1 MEISLLFKIVGV
13 GMVVAVAH
21 QILSKAGREEQA
33 TMVSLA
39 GMVIV
44 LLLLMDEI
52 SQLFGMIRSLF
63 GI

>member
-13 GMVVAVAH
+13 GMIVTVAH

-33 TMVSLA
+33 TMVSLS

-44 LLLLMDEI
+44 LLMLMDEI
-52 SQLFGMIRSLF
+52 SALFSAIRSLF
-63 GI
+63 GL

>member
-13 GMVVAVAH
+13 GMIVAVAH

-33 TMVSLA
+33 TMVSLS
-39 GMVIV
+39 GLVIV
-44 LLLLMDEI
+44 LLMLMDEI
-52 SQLFGMIRSLF
+52 AALFNAIRSLF

>member
-13 GMVVAVAH
+13 GMIVAVAH

-33 TMVSLA
+33 TMVSLS

-44 LLLLMDEI
+44 LLMLMDEI
-52 SQLFGMIRSLF
+52 SALFLTIRSLF
-63 GI
+63 GL

>member
-21 QILSKAGREEQA
+21 QILSKAGRDEQA
-33 TMVSLA
+33 TMVSLS

-52 SQLFGMIRSLF
+52 AMLFSTIRSLF
-63 GI
+63 GL

>member
-1 MEISLLFKIVGV
+1 MEVSLLLKIVGV
-13 GMVVAVAH
+13 GMIVAVAH
-21 QILSKAGREEQA
+21 QILCKAGRDEQA

-44 LLLLMDEI
+44 LLMLMDEI
-52 SQLFGMIRSLF
+52 ADLFSTIRSLF

>member
-13 GMVVAVAH
+13 GMVVAVAY

-44 LLLLMDEI
+44 LLMLMDEI
-52 SQLFGMIRSLF
+52 SHLFALIRSLF

>member
-44 LLLLMDEI
+44 LLMLMDEV
-52 SQLFGMIRSLF
+52 SRLFSLIRSLF
-63 GI
+63 GL

>member
-1 MEISLLFKIVGV
+1 MEISLLFKIVGI
-13 GMVVAVAH
+13 GMIVAVAH

-44 LLLLMDEI
+44 LLMLVDEI
-52 SQLFGMIRSLF
+52 AALLTTIRSLF
-63 GI
+63 GL

>member
-1 MEISLLFKIVGV
+1 MEISLLFKVVGV
-13 GMVVAVAH
+13 GMIVAVAH

-44 LLLLMDEI
+44 LLMLMDEI
-52 SQLFGMIRSLF
+52 ADLFTSIRSLF
-63 GI
+63 GL

>member
-1 MEISLLFKIVGV
+1 MEISLLFKIVGI

-33 TMVSLA
+33 TMVSIA

-44 LLLLMDEI
+44 LLMLVDEI
-52 SQLFGMIRSLF
+52 AQLLTTIRSLF
-63 GI
+63 GL

>member
-33 TMVSLA
+33 TMVSLS

-52 SQLFGMIRSLF
+52 ATLFSTIRSLF
-63 GI
+63 GL

>member
-13 GMVVAVAH
+13 GMIVAVAH

-33 TMVSLA
+33 TMVSLS

-44 LLLLMDEI
+44 LLMLMDEI
-52 SQLFGMIRSLF
+52 AALFSAIRSLF
-63 GI
+63 GL

>member
-13 GMVVAVAH
+13 GMIVAVAH

-33 TMVSLA
+33 TMVSLS

-44 LLLLMDEI
+44 LLMLMDEI
-52 SQLFGMIRSLF
+52 SALFSAIRSLF
-63 GI
+63 GL

>member
-44 LLLLMDEI
+44 LLMLMDEI
-52 SQLFGMIRSLF
+52 SRLFALIRGLFGL
-63 GI
+63 